1 MRDDGQGLDSDV
13 GEPWA
18 TNGGARLQ
26 FAGIAKSDALMR
38 ANLNVSD
45 EPDTSMPSHADIE
58 PLGHPKG
65 SRCPVASSVDE
76 HKSLQRIEAVAR
88 IDHIRH
94 AISILNEISS
104 PLWYRAGISRPVG

>member
-26 FAGIAKSDALMR
+26 FAGIAKSDALTR

-45 EPDTSMPSHADIE
+45 EPDTSMPSH
-58 PLGHPKG
+58 
-65 SRCPVASSVDE
+65 
-76 HKSLQRIEAVAR
+76 QRT
-88 IDHIRH
+88 
-94 AISILNEISS
+94 
-104 PLWYRAGISRPVG
+104 ISRAQRSRQIAPHINAGDQ